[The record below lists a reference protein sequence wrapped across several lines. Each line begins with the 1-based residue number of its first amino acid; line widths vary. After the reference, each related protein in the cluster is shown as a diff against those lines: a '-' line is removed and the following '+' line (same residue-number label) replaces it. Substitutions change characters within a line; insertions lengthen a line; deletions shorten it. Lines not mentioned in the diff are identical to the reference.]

1 MGRVRSG
8 ARPVGGGTRAPRSS
22 RRSMRRDRPGL
33 DRRGGLGHGAAL
45 RAAVPRRPGHCA
57 GPGGRDVRRLRL
69 HRGADRRDG
78 RCGAQA
84 RRLSGRLA
92 RADRVPHRTGPDRR
106 RMDASRTHECTERG
120 TPRVT
125 SHRDLDWDGC
135 YNVRDLG
142 GLPTMDG
149 RLTRHGALVRADAP
163 SGLTAAGWAAVL
175 DHGVNTVI
183 DLMEV
188 HERQPDAA
196 PRPAGLT
203 DVHVPLD
210 GTDDDDFWA
219 PLRENGHW
227 GTVLYYRPYL
237 QRFPHR
243 VAAAVRAF
251 ADAPPG
257 GVLVHCGRGRDRTG
271 MVCMLL

>member
-1 MGRVRSG
+1 
-8 ARPVGGGTRAPRSS
+8 
-22 RRSMRRDRPGL
+22 
-33 DRRGGLGHGAAL
+33 
-45 RAAVPRRPGHCA
+45 
-57 GPGGRDVRRLRL
+57 
-69 HRGADRRDG
+69 
-78 RCGAQA
+78 
-84 RRLSGRLA
+84 
-92 RADRVPHRTGPDRR
+92 
-106 RMDASRTHECTERG
+106 
-120 TPRVT
+120 VT

-142 GLPTMDG
+142 GLTTVDG
-149 RLTRHGALVRADAP
+149 RVTRHGALVRADAP
-163 SGLTAAGWAAVL
+163 SGLTAAGWAAAV
-175 DHGVNTVI
+175 DHEVRTVI

-188 HERQPDAA
+188 HERRPDGAQ
-196 PRPAGLT
+196 RPPGLT
-203 DVHVPLD
+203 EVHVPLD

-237 QRFPHR
+237 LRFPHR

-271 MVCMLL
+271 MVCMLLLSLAGVRAADIADDYARSDSERVMRIRRGLGHPDDNTQVERIYRDAGTSSTDAVADIVAWLDPRAILTAGGLSEPDLERARTRLLA